1 MFLAHEGIPKYGLKE
16 AAKTEEGGPE
26 GVEEDRNMALQE
38 QQLSLIAVH
47 PGLLTRRMIVCADGM
62 GL

>member
-47 PGLLTRRMIVCADGM
+47 PGLLTR
-62 GL
+62 